1 MYFNLTGK
9 VTHLFKNSIVIN
21 VNNIG
26 YELLVSST
34 NKYRINEEVNIFTQL
49 IKREDEEYLVGLS
62 CIEEKEAFITLNK
75 VKGIGPK
82 TALSI
87 LGNVNINE
95 LYDAI
100 NNDNV
105 FFLKRIP
112 GLGIRS
118 ANQIILDLKGT
129 IKKFDD
135 SKIKD
140 IRLALHNYGF
150 KYDQIDETIN
160 KINIKQLSQEQIL
173 KEALRLLSL

>member
-26 YELLVSST
+26 YELLVSSS
-34 NKYRINEEVNIFTQL
+34 NKYELNKDITIFTHL
-49 IKREDEEYLVGLS
+49 VKKEDEEYLVGLS
-62 CIEEKEAFITLNK
+62 TLEEKEAFLTLNK

-82 TALSI
+82 TALAI
-87 LGNVNINE
+87 LSHVNINE

-100 NNDNV
+100 NNDNI

-112 GLGIRS
+112 GLGTRT
-118 ANQIILDLKGT
+118 ANQILLDLRGT
-129 IKKFDD
+129 IKKIDD

-140 IRLALHNYGF
+140 IRIALHNYGF
-150 KYDQIDETIN
+150 KYNLIDETIN
-160 KINIKQLSQEQIL
+160 KINVKDLSKEAIL
-173 KEALRLLSL
+173 KEALRLLSI